1 MGISVMEEAYF
12 KDKIALVTGASR
24 GIGRAIA
31 EALSL
36 QGARVIANYNK
47 SEKEVIALVD
57 SLQNKNCIIEAYRA
71 DLTKGKEVEKMIDA
85 IAEKYQRIDILV
97 NNAGLKKDAYL
108 AMMSDDDWKQVIDVN
123 LNGVYYVTKWVSRV
137 MIRQK
142 EGKIINISSLSAFRG
157 LAGQANY
164 AASKGGVVSFTRVVA
179 RELGRFGIQ
188 VNAIA
193 PGFIETEMLQDMEK
207 SSLEGLVN
215 GIPLGRLGKARDI
228 VGAVLFFASSCSE
241 YITGQTLLIDG
252 GLGI

>member
-1 MGISVMEEAYF
+1 MVEGYF

-36 QGARVIANYNK
+36 QGVRVVANYNK
-47 SEKEVIALVD
+47 SEKEITELVN
-57 SLQNKNCIIEAYRA
+57 SLQLKNCSIEAYRA
-71 DLTKGKEVEKMIDA
+71 DVTNGKEVEKMIDE
-85 IAEKYQRIDILV
+85 IITRYKGIDIVV
-97 NNAGLKKDAYL
+97 NNAGLKRDSFL
-108 AMMSDDDWKQVIDVN
+108 AMMSDEDWEKVIDVN
-123 LNGVYYVTKWVSRV
+123 LKGVYYVTKWVSRV

-142 EGKIINISSLSAFRG
+142 RGKIINISSLSAFKG

-179 RELGRFGIQ
+179 NELGRFGIQ

-193 PGFIETEMLQDMEK
+193 PGLIETEMLQDMDK
-207 SSLEGLVN
+207 KALEGLIH
-215 GIPLGRLGKARDI
+215 GIPLGR
-228 VGAVLFFASSCSE
+228 VGTAQEVAEAVLFFASDRSD

-252 GLGI
+252 GLRI